1 MIRTKL
7 LASAVILAIVA
18 ASVAASAQTHT
29 PVQTPSPRIDTN
41 QDGYIDRS
49 EAAAM
54 PKLAGRFDT
63 LDTDRDGRLS
73 RQELPARKHAQG
85 GHRRMAAGA
94 HARLKKLDS
103 NGDRRISRAEAT
115 AGAGKLAQRF
125 DRMDVNAD
133 GFVDRADRQQ
143 RANQR
148 SDAWF
153 NQADS
158 DNNDQ
163 LSRAEYDAAKAK
175 RREGRGERA
184 AEWNGKS
191 RN

>member
-1 MIRTKL
+1 MISRKL
-7 LASAVILAIVA
+7 LTSALLLAIGA
-18 ASVAASAQTHT
+18 ASVAGSAQTRT
-29 PVQTPSPRIDTN
+29 PVQTPPSRIDSN

-49 EAAAM
+49 EAAVL

-63 LDTDRDGRLS
+63 LDTNRDGRLS
-73 RQELPARKHAQG
+73 RQERPARKQDG
-85 GHRRMAAGA
+85 RRRMAADA
-94 HARLKKLDS
+94 HARLKQLDS
-103 NGDRRISRAEAT
+103 DGDRRISRAEAT
-115 AGAGKLAQRF
+115 AGQGKLARRF
-125 DRMDVNAD
+125 DTMDVNSD

-153 NQADS
+153 TEADS
-158 DNNDQ
+158 DNNGQ

-184 AEWNGKS
+184 AQWNGKS
-191 RN
+191 RH